1 MKAKYRGREAI
12 IISNDRVELTVLPLG
27 GGLPSIVLK
36 DDSERVNP
44 MWDSLRD
51 DQNSGRPLRN
61 TGAVGHFTCVDGFGP
76 TSEEEAAAGAE
87 GHGEAHRLP
96 WVTVSS
102 AVDKGIATLRQAVT
116 LPRVHETFTRTISL
130 RDGEQVFRVDST
142 LESLLGFDRPVNW
155 AEHATIGSPF
165 LEPGVTVVDLSSNRA
180 MVRPKR
186 GRPPRNPHRLAV
198 GEEFEWP
205 LAPRAGGSGKVDLRA
220 APAETNS
227 LDHTGHLMTPS
238 GKIAWATALHPN
250 KRLLI
255 GYVFKTAEFPWLQ
268 IWEHYP
274 PEGLMARG
282 LEFGTQPFDLP
293 RREMVTSNR
302 LFGELLYRWLPAKS
316 TIETSYLLFWTRAP
330 EGFLRVDEL
339 AVAGGKISLHDRRS
353 GKELALDFAGEL

>member
-1 MKAKYRGREAI
+1 M
-12 IISNDRVELTVLPLG
+12 G

-44 MWDSLRD
+44 MWDSLRND
-51 DQNSGRPLRN
+51 LESGRALRN

-96 WVTVSS
+96 WVTLSS
-102 AVDKGIATLRQAVT
+102 AAEKGIATLRQAVT
-116 LPRVHETFTRTISL
+116 LPRVHETLTRTISL

-180 MVRPKR
+180 IVRPTR
-186 GRPPRNPHRLAV
+186 VRPTQNPHRLAV

-205 LAPRAGGSGKVDLRA
+205 MAPRAGGSGKVDLRA

-238 GKIAWATALHPN
+238 GEVAWATALHPD

-255 GYVFKTAEFPWLQ
+255 GYVFKTSEFPWLQ
-268 IWEHYP
+268 IWENYP
-274 PEGLMARG
+274 PDGMLARG
-282 LEFGTQPFDLP
+282 LEFGTQPFDRP
-293 RREMVTSNR
+293 RREMVTNNR

-316 TIETSYLLFWTRAP
+316 AIKTSYLLFWTRTP
-330 EGFLRVDEL
+330 EGFLGVDEL
-339 AVAGGKISLHDRRS
+339 TLARRKLTLRDGRS
-353 GKELALDFAGEL
+353 GKELALNYAGGL